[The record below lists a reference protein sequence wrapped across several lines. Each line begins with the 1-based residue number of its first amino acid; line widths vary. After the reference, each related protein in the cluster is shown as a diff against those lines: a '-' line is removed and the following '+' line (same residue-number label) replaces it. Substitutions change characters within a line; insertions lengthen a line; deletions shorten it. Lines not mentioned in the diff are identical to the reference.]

1 MSTFTVKVPQG
12 YKDAVASRGNFV
24 ANLSKMATEQG
35 RPGVWQIQE
44 IIEVAGQR
52 QLVVTQTPVFRPS
65 AIRLELGP
73 NFKPS
78 MMEALESYA
87 AASNRTVVEVKE
99 AAGYAIAAA
108 LTPAIKTLRRS
119 LATALKAY
127 PHQIDINALWAA
139 EGHLA
144 SIEIRRFPQMTGD
157 QAEKVLREWL
167 ALVLESQRAAS
178 GWKISVSALEQKAL
192 MTYAAPDS
200 LPKIISLEETF
211 PKVVSPDLWS
221 KIPLGMGPTGELVY
235 QDLTATPHGLTAGP
249 TGSGKTVALMAL
261 CANALLRGHRLCML
275 DPTKGGLDFLP
286 LKPFAWA
293 WATTLEDASA
303 TIQALYEE
311 VTRRKAAL
319 QELGKVNWQSCS
331 AEERARFNLVPIT
344 CLIDEFGS
352 LALEIPVPKGLP
364 KDDPLVEELAGQNA
378 AKATIKAYV
387 GKIAREARFAGIF
400 LQVALQRPDTAIMGS
415 GELRSNLSF
424 RTQLVPKTA
433 TIEDTALRML
443 FDTEVL
449 DSVRERVGTLA
460 DGTPGLAVVASEG
473 GMAQGVKIPFMLPE
487 LIEEALR
494 SHGLQPVE
502 TPLRIQSAPDSP
514 RPTPSPTQIE
524 SVPAPAWASSG
535 DPF

>member
-1 MSTFTVKVPQG
+1 MTTFTITIPAGFEDTVSSRG
-12 YKDAVASRGNFV
+12 RAVASATQM
-24 ANLSKMATEQG
+24 ANQTGKTG
-35 RPGVWQIQE
+35 TWQVQE
-44 IIEVAGQR
+44 IIEEAGQR
-52 QLVVTQTPVFRPS
+52 KLVMTQTPAFRPN
-65 AIRLELGP
+65 AVRLELGP
-73 NFKPS
+73 TFKPS
-78 MMEALESYA
+78 MMEALESH
-87 AASNRTVVEVKE
+87 AASQGRTIVEVKE
-99 AAGYAIAAA
+99 AASYAIAAA
-108 LTPAIKTLRRS
+108 LTPAIQTLRRS
-119 LATALKAY
+119 LATALKTY
-127 PHQIDINALWAA
+127 PHMIDLNASWAA

-157 QAEKVLREWL
+157 QAEKLLREWL
-167 ALVLESQRAAS
+167 ALVLESQRDAS
-178 GWKISVSALEQKAL
+178 GWKFSVSPLEQKVL

-211 PKVVSPDLWS
+211 PETVSPEMWNR
-221 KIPLGMGPTGELVY
+221 IPLGMGPTGELIY

-261 CANALLRGHRLCML
+261 CANALLRGHLLCML

-303 TIQALYEE
+303 TIQALYAE

-331 AEERARFNLVPIT
+331 AEERAQYNLVPIT

-364 KDDPLVEELAGQNA
+364 KEDPLVEEMAGQNA

-433 TIEDTALRML
+433 TVEDTALRML

-473 GMAQGVKIPFMLPE
+473 SL
-487 LIEEALR
+487 
-494 SHGLQPVE
+494 
-502 TPLRIQSAPDSP
+502 
-514 RPTPSPTQIE
+514 
-524 SVPAPAWASSG
+524 SG
-535 DPF
+535 